1 MEFFP
6 FFFFFNKQFY
16 HHINFIS
23 LWSCQT
29 TSLIIQNSLRN
40 GGNKLHRIHRK
51 MWFVVPYV
59 RDSTRE
65 SHAALIYKH
74 KKRCYQQPTMDR
86 YPSQHPVVLDQCHLY
101 RSQEPGQIDTLR
113 SQFGVFSIL
122 FFLINNSITM

>member
-1 MEFFP
+1 MLFYVQGVLLQMS
-6 FFFFFNKQFY
+6 NKKLDYSKLIKEWKQ
-16 HHINFIS
+16 HI
-23 LWSCQT
+23 
-29 TSLIIQNSLRN
+29 
-40 GGNKLHRIHRK
+40 LHSFHIK

-74 KKRCYQQPTMDR
+74 KKRCYQQPTMDC

-113 SQFGVFSIL
+113 SQYGVFSIPFF
-122 FFLINNSITM
+122 FFLNKQFYHHINIILSLF